1 MRRAHSRSQES
12 QQGYIPAITQDQ
24 ILLTLVP
31 SAIAVI
37 VAIFVPWFTFR
48 FALKQSRFD
57 RLHDQRAQLYID
69 LLTEAHAEKEYF
81 EYDIADDDTRKR
93 MSAYRTDLRLP
104 PMERARLG
112 SRGTIFASRTVN
124 GLFTKLQGLALMTTM
139 VGRPKNEGERAVA
152 RLAVFDAF
160 SALEA
165 QVRKE
170 MGADEIEP
178 KA

>member
-1 MRRAHSRSQES
+1 
-12 QQGYIPAITQDQ
+12 
-24 ILLTLVP
+24 VP

-48 FALKQSRFD
+48 FALKQSRID
-57 RLHDQRAQLYID
+57 RLHDNRTQLYVD

-81 EYDIADDDTRKR
+81 EYDIADDETRER
-93 MSAYRTDLRLP
+93 MRSYRTDLRLP
-104 PMERARLG
+104 PLERARLG
-112 SRGTIFASRTVN
+112 SRGTIFASLKVN
-124 GLFTKLQGLALMTTM
+124 GLFNKLQGVALGATLPR
-139 VGRPKNEGERAVA
+139 RPKDEGERLVA

-178 KA
+178 TT

>member
-1 MRRAHSRSQES
+1 
-12 QQGYIPAITQDQ
+12 
-24 ILLTLVP
+24 LVP

-37 VAIFVPWFTFR
+37 IAVVVPWFTFR
-48 FALKQSRFD
+48 LALKQSRID
-57 RLHDQRAQLYID
+57 RLHDQRTQLYVD
-69 LLTEAHAEKEYF
+69 VLTEAHAEHEYF

-112 SRGTIFASRTVN
+112 SRGTIFASRKVN
-124 GLFTKLQGLALMTTM
+124 GLFNKLQGVALMTTM
-139 VGRPKNEGERAVA
+139 VGRPKDEGERSVA
-152 RLAVFDAF
+152 RLRVLDAF
-160 SALEA
+160 NALEA